1 MSKYKDLMK
10 SYIYIYIRSKRFLY
24 FDIYLNTAYTTH
36 YAYLQY
42 MNGWTW
48 RFKVAQY
55 NKPQEEMWPMQ
66 LDWSKKSDETHSIF
80 GML

>member
-42 MNGWTW
+42 MVEHEGLRWLNIT
-48 RFKVAQY
+48 
-55 NKPQEEMWPMQ
+55 NP
-66 LDWSKKSDETHSIF
+66 KKRCDPCN
-80 GML
+80 